1 VFLTFFMK
9 NNVLGLTFALLW
21 ATASVV
27 TKYGLKSAQPL
38 VIADVRFIIAG
49 MLMIFGA
56 ILLRGYRLPNKTEW
70 QPLILYGFLNVTL
83 YLGLFGIAIQYVAAG
98 IGTLAIAL
106 SPLFISILSALW
118 LKKHVP
124 NNVWLGLVLGMLGV
138 GVATYPLLLNSYA
151 KPLGIVL
158 LLFCMLIYAI
168 GTVYYS
174 SRKWDLPILVINGW
188 QVLFGGIL
196 LFPLVYFTYEAPKNH
211 YNTTFWG
218 TIAWLVVGVSIG
230 AVQLWLYLLKI
241 DAVKAALWLFLCP
254 IFGFF
259 YAWLLLGEP
268 VSSYTFVGT
277 GFVIGGLYWGQ
288 RKG

>member
-1 VFLTFFMK
+1 MK
-9 NNVLGLTFALLW
+9 YTLLGLAFALLW
-21 ATASVV
+21 ASASVV

-38 VIADVRFIIAG
+38 VLADIRFIIAG
-49 MLMIFGA
+49 VSMIFGA
-56 ILLRGYRLPNKTEW
+56 VVLRGYRLPNKTEW
-70 QPLILYGFLNVTL
+70 RPLILYGFLNVTL

-124 NNVWLGLVLGMLGV
+124 NNVWLGLVFGMIGV
-138 GVATYPLLLNSYA
+138 GIATYPLLLNSYA
-151 KPLGIVL
+151 KPVGIAL
-158 LLFCMLIYAI
+158 LLLCMLSYAV

-174 SRKWDLPILVINGW
+174 SRKWDLPILAINGW
-188 QVLFGGIL
+188 QVFFGGIL
-196 LFPLVYFTYEAPKNH
+196 LFPFTYFTYETSKNH
-211 YNTTFWG
+211 FDASFWG

-259 YAWLLLGEP
+259 YAWLFLGEP
-268 VSSYTFVGT
+268 VSTYTFVGT
-277 GFVIGGLYWGQ
+277 GLVIGGLYLGQ
-288 RKG
+288 RK